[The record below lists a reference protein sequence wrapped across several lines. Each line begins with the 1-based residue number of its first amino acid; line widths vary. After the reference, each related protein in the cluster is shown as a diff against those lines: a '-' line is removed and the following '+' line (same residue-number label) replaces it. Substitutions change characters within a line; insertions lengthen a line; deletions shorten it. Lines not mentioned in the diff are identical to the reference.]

1 MVLKTNRSKC
11 TRGIPLWYETNPP
24 PPTPT
29 PNERDRWFSVKNK
42 QEKEIL
48 SQNAWFLAQIV
59 AILRDYNLWKKIT
72 GKTA

>member
-1 MVLKTNRSKC
+1 MYPWDSFVVRNES
-11 TRGIPLWYETNPP
+11 P

-59 AILRDYNLWKKIT
+59 AILWDYNLWKKIT